1 MPKELPVLNEAVLAQ
16 VQKIAGLEKV
26 QKALQ
31 IAKRDVQRAMDE
43 QVELCEIPAPT
54 FMEGKRAQSVMQRMK
69 DYGLTDVK
77 MDEIGNVIG
86 VRKGMVEGGPI
97 LVLGAHMDSVFPIET
112 DVTVKKRRYPL
123 FSARN
128 RRQLFRSAC
137 DFAGLKGVGRGR
149 YSNERGYLVCRY
161 SR

>member
-54 FMEGKRAQSVMQRMK
+54 FMEEKRAQSVMQRMK

-112 DVTVKKRRYPL
+112 DVTVKK
-123 FSARN
+123 
-128 RRQLFRSAC
+128 
-137 DFAGLKGVGRGR
+137 DGIR
-149 YSNERGYLVCRY
+149 YSAPGIGDNCSGLRAILQVLRGLEEADIQTKGDI
-161 SR
+161 